1 MADDIIPQQVITL
14 TAIIGTLICIYL
26 SSLNIIGGILSMAG
40 VILSV
45 VYGTNTLR
53 HIGKYSLGTGV
64 PSICY
69 MLTAVGLVSLVSSIL
84 LVADF
89 NLNQLLLPII
99 ALVLT
104 VFLSLLISMVCKYVF
119 KLEIDILTRSFIS
132 ISVASMLMILSVITL
147 MLSSFD
153 AILIYD
159 NVLSNGLIILVMII
173 VVMSIQSAYN
183 GCIGPNE
190 EQFRTLSLSISTTFL
205 MLIVISVI
213 SMLFNSY
220 WYIYTIISIIGLV
233 ISLNK
238 FFKYSY
244 QQAASVK
251 WSGLWS
257 NNDKE
262 EY

>member
-1 MADDIIPQQVITL
+1 MADDIIPQQVITI
-14 TAIIGTLICIYL
+14 TAIIGSLICIYL
-26 SSLNIIGGILSMAG
+26 SEITIVGGILSMVA

-53 HIGKYSLGTGV
+53 FIGKYSLGTGV
-64 PSICY
+64 PSIVY
-69 MLTAVGLVSLVSSIL
+69 MLTATGLVGLLSSIL
-84 LVADF
+84 LVMHF

-99 ALVLT
+99 AVVLA
-104 VFLSLLISMVCKYVF
+104 VFLGLILSLICKYIF
-119 KLEIDILTRSFIS
+119 KFEIDILMRAFIS
-132 ISVASMLMILSVITL
+132 ISLASMLMILSIITL
-147 MLSSFD
+147 MISSFN
-153 AILIYD
+153 ATIIYD
-159 NVLSNGLIILVMII
+159 NILSNGLIILVMI
-173 VVMSIQSAYN
+173 VTVMSIQSAYN

-190 EQFRTLSLSISTTFL
+190 EQFRTLSLSISTTCL
-205 MLIVISVI
+205 MLVVISII

-220 WYIYTIISIIGLV
+220 WYIYMVIALVGL
-233 ISLNK
+233 ILSLNK